1 MKAECEVIRDLLPL
15 YVDEI
20 CSGQS
25 REIVEE
31 HLKECEECSEILK
44 KLQNTEI
51 ERDLKTEKEDV
62 ISYGVR
68 KFRQLSAKTGI
79 TVSGLLLVPIL
90 AFLVI
95 NLIAGSQM
103 GWFLI
108 MLAAMAVAASVIAV
122 PILVPENKLF
132 WTFCAFTGSLLLLL
146 GITCMVSRGDWFW
159 ITASAVLFGL
169 SLCFLPFVIRA
180 KPLQKWVGNSKKAW
194 IVVGVDIALFLNM
207 MNAIRIH
214 EQGGFGFW
222 LTAGAAAGITLVSL
236 YILRNR
242 NAGH

>member
-1 MKAECEVIRDLLPL
+1 MKTECEVIRDLLPL

-31 HLKECEECSEILK
+31 HLKECEECSGILK

-146 GITCMVSRGDWFW
+146 HGVPGRLVLDHSQCGTFRSV
-159 ITASAVLFGL
+159 AVLPALRDPGEA
-169 SLCFLPFVIRA
+169 SSEMGG
-180 KPLQKWVGNSKKAW
+180 KQQK
-194 IVVGVDIALFLNM
+194 GVD
-207 MNAIRIH
+207 R
-214 EQGGFGFW
+214 GGRGYR
-222 LTAGAAAGITLVSL
+222 TVPEHDERDPDS
-236 YILRNR
+236 
-242 NAGH
+242 